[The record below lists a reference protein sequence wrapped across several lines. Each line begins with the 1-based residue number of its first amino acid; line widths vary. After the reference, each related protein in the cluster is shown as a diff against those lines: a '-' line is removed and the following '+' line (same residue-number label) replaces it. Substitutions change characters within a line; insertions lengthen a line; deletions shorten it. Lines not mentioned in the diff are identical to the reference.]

1 LQAGGRDL
9 FSRLQLFFLF
19 LTKRKL
25 MTRTLVIGFGSID
38 RGDDG
43 IAYHVINAL
52 RQRLGQ
58 TILAEDETGLE
69 ELGKPIDSVFLVQ
82 LAPELM
88 EVMAGYDQV
97 VFVDAHVLENV
108 ENLHCVP
115 VLPEYAPA
123 TITHHMGPAMIL
135 ALLKALYHR
144 EPTGHLVSIRGYD
157 FDFHRNLSEISKTLV
172 EPAVEYIL
180 QSLIHCQ
187 GKSSN
192 SD

>member
-1 LQAGGRDL
+1 
-9 FSRLQLFFLF
+9 
-19 LTKRKL
+19 
-25 MTRTLVIGFGSID
+25 MPRTLIIGFGSID

-43 IAYHVINAL
+43 VAYHVINAL
-52 RQRLGQ
+52 RRRLGQ
-58 TILAEDETGLE
+58 TLLCEDETGLE
-69 ELGKPIDSVFLVQ
+69 ELGKEIDSIFLVQ

-88 EVMAGYDQV
+88 DVMAGYEQV

-108 ENLHCVP
+108 DNLHCAP

-144 EPTGHLVSIRGYD
+144 EPTGHLVSIHGYD
-157 FDFHRNLSEISKTLV
+157 FDFHRNLSEISKALV

-180 QSLIHCQ
+180 QSLIYDQ
-187 GKSSN
+187 EKLISS
-192 SD
+192 D